1 MISSAQARFSW
12 KITLHSGMTSR
23 LFLTFLEIFSYM
35 MWLKSIKSKIMVF
48 AIIATLIP
56 SLGLGL
62 LSFRQNEVQISEN
75 VTRELRALTSDASR
89 EIELWIDKRAH
100 EVRVASTSSAVID
113 GLSAI
118 ARPQA
123 NIRANTA
130 AKNPQALA
138 HYLRSVQTKLDT
150 LRELTVVDAAGQI
163 VASSAAAAASVTL
176 PDEWP
181 PHSLTEG
188 LVIIPP
194 HWDEQYATATLSI
207 AVPVLSYDNLIMG
220 ALVAVLDL
228 RTLQPHLKS
237 TAKSPPGEVLLLDP
251 DGRILASSR
260 TDEGKLKQ
268 LDSSVLRR
276 LQAQP
281 DASLVFRGMT
291 HQEVIG
297 LAGVFENLPV
307 TIVAERDRA
316 EVYGAWVDLR
326 NMFLALVGALVVV
339 VAAVAF
345 QMGRSIV
352 RPLQQL
358 IDAADRIAGGDL
370 EVRLAATQR
379 DELGHLTQ
387 VFNQMTDRL
396 RHSHGE
402 IMAANQAMQQQNQVL
417 ETLSITDSLTGLYN
431 RSKLDTILSD
441 ELARFKRTQREFTLL
456 MMDIDYFKTLNDTY
470 GHVTGDEILAAVAR
484 ILIQSIRSI
493 DYAARYG
500 GDEFI
505 IILVETSMD
514 QALKTAERIRS
525 QVENLRYSAND
536 SIIAVTVSIGVV
548 QCQSGDMTPT
558 AVFARADDALY
569 EAKHAGRNRA
579 HSAN

>member
-1 MISSAQARFSW
+1 
-12 KITLHSGMTSR
+12 MTFPSI
-23 LFLTFLEIFSYM
+23 LKFLDILIHM
-35 MWLKSIKSKIMVF
+35 VWLKSIRSKIMVF

-62 LSFRQNEVQISEN
+62 LSFRQNEAQISDN
-75 VTRELRALTSDASR
+75 VTRELRTLTSDASR

-100 EVRVASTSSAVID
+100 EVRVSSTSNAVID

-123 NIRANTA
+123 NIRANTVT
-130 AKNPQALA
+130 KNTQALA
-138 HYLRSVQTKLDT
+138 HYLRSVQEKLDT
-150 LRELTVVDAAGQI
+150 FRELTVVNADGQV
-163 VASSAAAAASVTL
+163 VASSAAAAAAVTL

-181 PHSLTEG
+181 PNSLTEG
-188 LVIIPP
+188 LVITPP
-194 HWDEQYATATLSI
+194 HWDEQYTTTTLSI

-237 TAKSPPGEVLLLDP
+237 AKKSPPGEVLLLDR
-251 DGRILASSR
+251 DGRILVSSQI
-260 TDEGKLKQ
+260 DAEKLKQ
-268 LDSSVLRR
+268 LDTSVLRR
-276 LQAQP
+276 LQSQP
-281 DASLVFRGMT
+281 GESLVFQGMT
-291 HQEVIG
+291 HREVIG
-297 LAGVFENLPV
+297 LADVSENLPV
-307 TIVAERDRA
+307 TIVAERDRG
-316 EVYGAWVDLR
+316 EVYSAWVELR
-326 NMFLALVGALVVV
+326 DMFLALVSALVIV

-352 RPLQQL
+352 GPLQRL
-358 IDAADRIAGGDL
+358 IGAADRIAGGDL
-370 EVRLAATQR
+370 EVRLTATR
-379 DELGHLTQ
+379 NDELGHLTQ
-387 VFNQMTDRL
+387 VFNQMADRL
-396 RHSHGE
+396 RHSHAE
-402 IMAANQAMQQQNQVL
+402 IMATNQAMQQQNQVL

-431 RSKLDTILSD
+431 RSKLDAILSD

-470 GHVTGDEILAAVAR
+470 GHITGDEILTAVAR

-505 IILVETSMD
+505 IILVETSTD
-514 QALKTAERIRS
+514 QALKTAERVRS
-525 QVENLRYSAND
+525 QVENMRYSTND

-558 AVFARADDALY
+558 AVFARADSALY
-569 EAKHAGRNRA
+569 GAKHAGRNRA
-579 HSAN
+579 FCVS